1 MSLIIKIFITAV
13 DLFLNLG
20 KLIFIFFDDSECSSA
35 SESLLECQ
43 LALDDLGDQTNVY
56 SLPDIHNLIS

>member
-20 KLIFIFFDDSECSSA
+20 KLIFIFFDSECSSA

>member
-20 KLIFIFFDDSECSSA
+20 KLIFIFFDDPECNSA
-35 SESLLECQ
+35 SKSLLEC
-43 LALDDLGDQTNVY
+43 
-56 SLPDIHNLIS
+56 